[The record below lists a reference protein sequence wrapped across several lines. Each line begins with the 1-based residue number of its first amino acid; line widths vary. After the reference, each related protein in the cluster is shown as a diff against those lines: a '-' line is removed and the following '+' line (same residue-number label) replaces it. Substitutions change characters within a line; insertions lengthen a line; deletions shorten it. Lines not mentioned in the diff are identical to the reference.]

1 MAVKEIYGG
10 WFADD
15 SMRDG
20 YLAVDAPKGPR
31 AGGFRTFR
39 LTRDTF
45 DTLSWRDMIAE
56 ACDFGDAVDPGEY
69 LIPMSIIAGD
79 QRREVEMAL
88 DFLEPVESDMCTLP
102 TCIHATVSYER
113 GFPLCAEHAEVMRDW
128 DSLVQP

>member
-1 MAVKEIYGG
+1 MSIRQIQGSWHV
-10 WFADD
+10 DD
-15 SMRDG
+15 SLRDG
-20 YLAVDAPKGPR
+20 YLGVDFSDPEDR
-31 AGGFRTFR
+31 VFRVS
-39 LTRDTF
+39 RDTF
-45 DTLSWRDMIAE
+45 DTISWRGVIAE
-56 ACDFGDAVDPGEY
+56 AADFADAVDAGEY

-102 TCIHATVSYER
+102 TCIQATVSYER